1 LWFDSQIMHASILHC
16 AGLQL
21 TNSIALLLIC
31 FQLAKQLWFDLQMI
45 MIIYVELYTNTLV
58 EYRARPWQTRTTNYF
73 IYADFVVPSYTHGF
87 VQSNV
92 IMFNLAKGRAVE
104 MASPAW

>member
-1 LWFDSQIMHASILHC
+1 MHASSILHC
-16 AGLQL
+16 TGLQL
-21 TNSIALLLIC
+21 TTLLLIC

-92 IMFNLAKGRAVE
+92 IMFNLFIYLV
-104 MASPAW
+104 S